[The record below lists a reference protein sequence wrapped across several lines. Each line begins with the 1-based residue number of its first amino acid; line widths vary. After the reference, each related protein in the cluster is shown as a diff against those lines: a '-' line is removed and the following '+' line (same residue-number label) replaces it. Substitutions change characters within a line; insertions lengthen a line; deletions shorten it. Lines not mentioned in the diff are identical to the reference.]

1 MKELEASTPEYLA
14 SQAGPNDTMG
24 QVLGPKR

>member
-1 MKELEASTPEYLA
+1 MKELEALTPEYLA
-14 SQAGPNDTMG
+14 SQTGRNDITG